1 MATSAQFDHW
11 PDLTETGIPPR
22 LPQRIGQPVIIQ
34 MHRMTALVANQEDAI
49 VQAAGMRIGK
59 IGVGAF
65 NPVGQIGAH
74 EQVEYAVNA
83 VGCDAPPVT
92 RTEAVGDVI
101 GTKRAVLSG
110 QHIEDISSQR
120 SPLFAR
126 ANQHATGGMHQLI
139 ARMLMVM
146 MCRHGPIIVG
156 QAADGN
162 QPASCINS

>member
-49 VQAAGMRIGK
+49 VAATGMRIGK

-83 VGCDAPPVT
+83 VGCDAPPAT
-92 RTEAVGDVI
+92 RAEAVGNVVS
-101 GTKRAVLSG
+101 GERAILPG
-110 QHIEDISSQR
+110 QHIEDFGAQR
-120 SPLFAR
+120 GPLFAR
-126 ANQHATGGMHQLI
+126 ASQHPAGSMHQLI
-139 ARMLMVM
+139 ARMFMVM
-146 MCRHGPIIVG
+146 MWCHGSIIIG
-156 QAADGN
+156 LAKNGN
-162 QPASCINS
+162 QLASCVSS